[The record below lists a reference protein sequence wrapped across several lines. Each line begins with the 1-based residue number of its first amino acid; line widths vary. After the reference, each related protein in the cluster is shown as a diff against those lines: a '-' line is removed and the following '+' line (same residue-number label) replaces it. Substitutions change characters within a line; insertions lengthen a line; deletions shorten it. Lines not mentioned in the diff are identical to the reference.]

1 MSAGRVHKRL
11 RIAYGLRRT
20 AHMKAD
26 RLLMTAATATII
38 GGSRTSISDS
48 ELSRFVPYLFS
59 SCNRKFPMP
68 LVWQSDLRKDGTL
81 RSMGHEAYVPSVRN
95 GWKAAIGVAMPW
107 P

>member
-48 ELSRFVPYLFS
+48 ELSRFVPYLFLS
-59 SCNRKFPMP
+59 SNRNFPIAP
-68 LVWQSDLRKDGTL
+68 
-81 RSMGHEAYVPSVRN
+81 
-95 GWKAAIGVAMPW
+95 
-107 P
+107 

>member
-1 MSAGRVHKRL
+1 MFL
-11 RIAYGLRRT
+11 RRCGYGFRRT
-20 AHMKAD
+20 AHMKAE

-68 LVWQSDLRKDGTL
+68 LMWQSDQRKDGMLPLTG
-81 RSMGHEAYVPSVRN
+81 RETYVPSVRN
-95 GWKAAIGVAMPW
+95 GWKSDSIKRSD
-107 P
+107 